1 MTEAGVVSLEA
12 EELGAGEESVSVE
25 EVAAVGEREEW
36 AGMKQNY
43 HQGGYHNNKL
53 HGLKM
58 FFSSFHWPTLHSIT
72 QVVPMFKV
80 DQSKDWRLK
89 CKQSRTSQA
98 SCSVPFSKKHIIY
111 YTSPYLLLFFLLLPL
126 EGSVVAGALVL
137 TIVSWSWVGGVVHVG
152 LHLGGTPFLPVS
164 QVFYDGFQALHI
176 PLKVGHSLPQVGHLH
191 FEGSCLLLLPP

>member
-12 EELGAGEESVSVE
+12 EELVTEAGVVSLEAEEEKLVTEAGVVSLETEELGAGEESVSVE

-98 SCSVPFSKKHIIY
+98 SCSVPF
-111 YTSPYLLLFFLLLPL
+111 LL
-126 EGSVVAGALVL
+126 
-137 TIVSWSWVGGVVHVG
+137 
-152 LHLGGTPFLPVS
+152 
-164 QVFYDGFQALHI
+164 D
-176 PLKVGHSLPQVGHLH
+176 
-191 FEGSCLLLLPP
+191 